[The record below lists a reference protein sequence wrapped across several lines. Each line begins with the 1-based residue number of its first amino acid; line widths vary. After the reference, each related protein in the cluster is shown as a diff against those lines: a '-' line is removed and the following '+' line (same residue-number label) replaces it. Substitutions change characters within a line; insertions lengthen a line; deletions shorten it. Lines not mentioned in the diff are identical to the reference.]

1 MRGLL
6 AGALEQL
13 RGVAG
18 VRAAL
23 LVDAEAGMPVAWS
36 GELPAD
42 ATTVAALVTAL
53 RGRLA
58 RAAAGSEFGAVT
70 GVEVVGA
77 GGRLL
82 IGAEGELLLVVV
94 ADPDAPAEVVRR
106 EMRGVMEVLR

>member
-1 MRGLL
+1 MRDFL
-6 AGALEQL
+6 AGALEEL

-23 LVDAEAGMPVAWS
+23 LVDLEAGVPVASS
-36 GELPAD
+36 GELAAD
-42 ATTVAALVTAL
+42 ASKVAALATAL

-58 RAAAGSEFGAVT
+58 RAAVGAEFGAVQ
-70 GVEVVGA
+70 GVEVEGA

-94 ADPDAPAEVVRR
+94 AEPDASASVLRR
-106 EMRGVMEVLR
+106 EMRGIMEVLR